1 MSSIKAVDAAPEMID
16 RYKTNIDSFG
26 LAPGKVEVVVGNL
39 FSDPPSLVGEEYRG
53 FDLITLGAA
62 LHHFPSAA
70 DAVRLLAERL
80 KPGGVLYI
88 QDLHTSH
95 NEHGAA
101 KSNGDGK
108 RPYGYEEAD
117 VRGFMHKA
125 GLSDFKFEKLPGDL
139 KIELPNQ
146 EVLDFECFIARGA
159 RVMV

>member
-26 LAPGKVEVVVGNL
+26 LAPGKVEAVVGNL
-39 FSDPPSLVGEEYRG
+39 LSDPPSLVGEEYRG

-95 NEHGAA
+95 DEHGAA

-117 VRGFMHKA
+117 VRGFHA
-125 GLSDFKFEKLPGDL
+125 QSRVVRFQ
-139 KIELPNQ
+139 IR
-146 EVLDFECFIARGA
+146 EVAWGPED
-159 RVMV
+159 